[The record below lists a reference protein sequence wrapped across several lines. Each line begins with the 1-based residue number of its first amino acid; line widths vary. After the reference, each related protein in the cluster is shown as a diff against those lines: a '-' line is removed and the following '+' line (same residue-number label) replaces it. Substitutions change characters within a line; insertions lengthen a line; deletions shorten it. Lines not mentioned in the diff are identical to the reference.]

1 MNCFKLVQNSFW
13 GNGSPMLNLGGK
25 LKGYYSV
32 MLTNYIIQSCLHM
45 IQEKLQYEWNARN
58 QITLWGPRGEIRDYA
73 IKQWAG
79 VVADYFKPRWEV
91 FIREM
96 QIALQEKRTFNKKS
110 YSSNVFNAVEEP
122 FTFSTKHYSDE
133 PKGDFK
139 KFIQFRLLHLKTWV
153 IGDPILKAKTLHEK
167 WRKIYQQEI
176 ESLSPKARK
185 LWRSHFFSNNK
196 TKSAKSKQRNHQF
209 SGTTRSFFID
219 G

>member
-1 MNCFKLVQNSFW
+1 
-13 GNGSPMLNLGGK
+13 
-25 LKGYYSV
+25 
-32 MLTNYIIQSCLHM
+32 M

-139 KFIQFRLLHLKTWV
+139 KFIQFRLLHKNLGNRRSNFKSE
-153 IGDPILKAKTLHEK
+153 DASREMEK
-167 WRKIYQQEI
+167 D
-176 ESLSPKARK
+176 LSAR
-185 LWRSHFFSNNK
+185 N
-196 TKSAKSKQRNHQF
+196 
-209 SGTTRSFFID
+209 
-219 G
+219 